1 MKWLRQSCVRISSFL
16 AGAVLMAFSLVP
28 ASAANASSRPFDDI
42 KGSFAE
48 QAIIQMH
55 AKGYLNGKSNRQFS
69 PKADMTRGEW
79 VAVLDR
85 IFGLQPVYSS
95 VAAYRDVNTNDWYY
109 GSVETAVNVG
119 LIQGT
124 NSSTF
129 MPKSP
134 ITRQEA
140 AVMLSRLMTSTP
152 AAAGC
157 TRYTDDGDI
166 AAWAATAVCQ
176 AGQKGLMIGSDG
188 QFNPRKPLTREEA
201 AVLLQRITQAV
212 KVNETAAEPIQL
224 GWQYDQTTEQYESS
238 VIHSN
243 INTLSPRWYF
253 LEDEGSQISSNVDTS
268 LLSWAEQHGKQVWPM
283 FGNRSDADSTHLMLT
298 DSARKNQIIQ
308 LLTDEVQKYSLDGIV
323 LDLENVYPSDRS
335 ALTAYVKELAAALH
349 QAGAVLSICVS
360 PDQGSDWTA
369 AFDYASL
376 GKTADY
382 IILMGYD
389 EHWAGRIDPGSV
401 ASLPWVEQGLD
412 NLLNEVSADH
422 IILALPLYTRDWS
435 VDENNRTAAE
445 TDISLIQQNLL
456 THLMNKQVS
465 WSDTLGQYTGSYYDN
480 QSVLHKIWLEEG
492 RSLSLKMQLGL
503 NEHIRGFAYWYTGGA
518 SDDVWTSLINAE
530 SYHNRVF

>member
-1 MKWLRQSCVRISSFL
+1 VKWFLQSCIRISSYL
-16 AGAVLMAFSLVP
+16 TGAVLMVFSLVP
-28 ASAANASSRPFDDI
+28 ASTVTASTMPFDDI

-48 QAIIQMH
+48 QSIIQMH
-55 AKGYLNGKSNRQFS
+55 AKGYLNGMNDRQFS

-95 VAAYRDVNTNDWYY
+95 VAAFRDVKTNDWYY
-109 GSVETAVNVG
+109 GSVEAAVNVG
-119 LIQGT
+119 MIQGT
-124 NSSTF
+124 SSSTF

-134 ITRQEA
+134 ITRQET

-152 AAAGC
+152 AAAVC
-157 TRYTDDGDI
+157 TRYTDDSDI
-166 AAWAATAVCQ
+166 ASWATAAVCQ

-188 QFNPRKPLTREEA
+188 QFNPQNPLTREEA
-201 AVLLQRITQAV
+201 AVLLQRLTQV
-212 KVNETAAEPIQL
+212 VEVNESAAEPIQL
-224 GWQYDQTTEQYESS
+224 GWQYDQTTEQYKSS
-238 VIHSN
+238 VIHST

-253 LEDEGSQISSNVDTS
+253 LEDEGSQISSSADTS
-268 LLSWAEQHGKQVWPM
+268 LLNWAEQHGKQVWPM
-283 FGNRSDADSTHLMLT
+283 FGNRSNADSTHLMLT
-298 DSARKNQIIQ
+298 DSARKKQIIH

-323 LDLENVYPSDRS
+323 LDLENVYPLDRN

-376 GKTADY
+376 GNAADY

-389 EHWAGRIDPGSV
+389 EHWAGRADPGSV

-412 NLLNEVSADH
+412 SLLNEVRADH
-422 IILALPLYTRDWS
+422 IILAMPLYTRDWS
-435 VDENNRTAAE
+435 IDDNNRTAAE
-445 TDISLIQQNLL
+445 TDIDLIQQNLL
-456 THLMNKQVS
+456 TSLMNKQVS
-465 WSDTLGQYTGSYYDN
+465 WSGTLGQYTGSYYDN
-480 QSVLHKIWLEEG
+480 QNVLHKIWLEEG

-503 NEHIRGFAYWYTGGA
+503 NEHISGFAYWYTGGA
-518 SDDVWTSLINAE
+518 SDDVWTSLKNAE